1 MAEQSIVCPHCN
13 KKILLSKALTGQI
26 EEKLRK
32 SFDAELKSREKEIE
46 KDYKE
51 QLAAERRQA
60 EKKAKESLT
69 VELTSLR
76 QQVAEKDEAIEEAR
90 KHELDLRKQQREI
103 EKKEKMLE
111 LEVVRKVDEERRK
124 VEEEVAS
131 RIVEE
136 NRAKDIEKE
145 KQLSD
150 LRKQIEDLK
159 RKAEQGSQQTQGE
172 AIELELEEILRV
184 NFPYDQIEPVGKGIK
199 GADILQ
205 RVHTST
211 GQFCGTI
218 IWESKNTKAWSDGWI
233 EKLKD
238 DQRTAK
244 AEIAALATIVLPKD
258 VSHFSCIEGVWVTD
272 FSTVIG
278 VASALRAN
286 LSQVAITRLATE
298 GKSDKMEMLY
308 GYLSGTEFKQRVE
321 AIVESFVSMKDDL
334 EREKRAMES
343 TWAKRDKQIQK
354 VIHNVSGMYG
364 DMQGIIGASLQKIE
378 YLELPE
384 PSEGDSENR
393 QEETSPF

>member
-32 SFDAELKSREKEIE
+32 SFDAELQSREREFE
-46 KDYKE
+46 KDFKDR
-51 QLAAERRQA
+51 LAAEKRQA

-90 KHELDLRKQQREI
+90 KQELELRKRQREL
-103 EKKEKMLE
+103 EKKEKALE
-111 LEVVRKVDEERRK
+111 LEVVRKIDEERCK

-136 NRAKDIEKE
+136 NRIKDIEKE

-172 AIELELEEILRV
+172 AIELELEDILRV

-205 RVHTST
+205 RVYATT

-218 IWESKNTKAWSDGWI
+218 IWESKNTKAWSDGWL

-244 AEIAALATIVLPKD
+244 AEVAAIVTTTLPKD
-258 VSHFSCIEGVWVTD
+258 VSHFSCVEGVWVTD
-272 FSTVIG
+272 FSTVLG

-286 LSQVAITRLATE
+286 LSQVAITKLAIE
-298 GKSDKMEMLY
+298 GKSDKMEMIY
-308 GYLSGTEFKQRVE
+308 SYLSGTEFKQRVE

-343 TWAKRDKQIQK
+343 SWAKRDKQIHK

-364 DMQGIIGASLQKIE
+364 DMQGIIGASLPKID
-378 YLELPE
+378 YLELPSPE
-384 PSEGDSENR
+384 DETIEN
-393 QEETSPF
+393 E

>member
-46 KDYKE
+46 KDFKE
-51 QLAAERRQA
+51 QLATERRQA

-76 QQVAEKDEAIEEAR
+76 QQVSEKDEAIEEAR
-90 KHELDLRKQQREI
+90 KHELDLRKQQREL

-111 LEVVRKVDEERRK
+111 LDVARKVDEERHK
-124 VEEEVAS
+124 VEEEVAT
-131 RIVEE
+131 RIAED
-136 NRAKDIEKE
+136 NRTKDLEKE

-172 AIELELEEILRV
+172 AIELELEDILRA

-205 RVHTST
+205 RVYTTT

-218 IWESKNTKAWSDGWI
+218 IWESKNTKAWSDGWL

-244 AEIAALATIVLPKD
+244 AEIAAIATTILPKD
-258 VSHFSCIEGVWVTD
+258 ISHFSCIEGVWVTD
-272 FSTVIG
+272 FSTVLG

-286 LSQVAITRLATE
+286 LSQVAITKLAVD

-308 GYLSGTEFKQRVE
+308 SYLSGTEFKQRVE

-343 TWAKRDKQIQK
+343 SWAKRDKQIHK
-354 VIHNVSGMYG
+354 VINNVSGMYG
-364 DMQGIIGASLQKIE
+364 DMQGIIGASLPKID
-378 YLELPE
+378 YLELPSPE
-384 PSEGDSENR
+384 DDSVESE
-393 QEETSPF
+393 

>member
-1 MAEQSIVCPHCN
+1 
-13 KKILLSKALTGQI
+13 
-26 EEKLRK
+26 
-32 SFDAELKSREKEIE
+32 
-46 KDYKE
+46 
-51 QLAAERRQA
+51 
-60 EKKAKESLT
+60 
-69 VELTSLR
+69 
-76 QQVAEKDEAIEEAR
+76 
-90 KHELDLRKQQREI
+90 
-103 EKKEKMLE
+103 MLE
-111 LEVVRKVDEERRK
+111 LDVARKVDEERQK
-124 VEEEVAS
+124 VEEEVAT
-131 RIVEE
+131 RIAED
-136 NRAKDIEKE
+136 NRAKDLEKE

-172 AIELELEEILRV
+172 AVELELEDILRV

-258 VSHFSCIEGVWVTD
+258 VSHFSCVEGVWVTD

-286 LSQVAITRLATE
+286 LSQVAITKLASE

-321 AIVESFVSMKDDL
+321 AIVESFVTMKDDL

-343 TWAKRDKQIQK
+343 TWAKRDKQIHK
-354 VIHNVSGMYG
+354 VIQNVSGMYG
-364 DMQGIIGASLQKIE
+364 DMQGIIGASLPKID
-378 YLELPE
+378 YLELPSPE
-384 PSEGDSENR
+384 DDSGESE
-393 QEETSPF
+393 

>member
-32 SFDAELKSREKEIE
+32 SFDAELRSREREIE
-46 KDYKE
+46 KDFKE
-51 QLAAERRQA
+51 QLATEKRQA

-76 QQVAEKDEAIEEAR
+76 QQVAEKDEAIEESR
-90 KHELDLRKQQREI
+90 KQELELRKQQREL
-103 EKKEKMLE
+103 EKKEKALE
-111 LEVVRKVDEERRK
+111 LDVARKIDEERRK

-136 NRAKDIEKE
+136 NRMKDVEKE

-172 AIELELEEILRV
+172 AFEVELEDLLRV

-205 RVHTST
+205 RVYTTT

-218 IWESKNTKAWSDGWI
+218 IWESKNTKTWSDGWL

-244 AEIAALATIVLPKD
+244 AEVAAIVTTTLPKD

-272 FSTVIG
+272 FSTVLG

-286 LSQVAITRLATE
+286 LSQVAVTKLAIE
-298 GKSDKMEMLY
+298 GKSDKMEMIY
-308 GYLSGTEFKQRVE
+308 SYLSGTEFKQRVE

-343 TWAKRDKQIQK
+343 SWAKRDKQIHK

-364 DMQGIIGASLQKIE
+364 DMQGIIGASLPKID
-378 YLELPE
+378 YLELPSPE
-384 PSEGDSENR
+384 DDTAESE
-393 QEETSPF
+393 

>member
-1 MAEQSIVCPHCN
+1 MAEQSILCPHCN

-32 SFDAELKSREKEIE
+32 SFDSELKSREREIE
-46 KDYKE
+46 RDFKE
-51 QLAAERRQA
+51 QLATEKRQA
-60 EKKAKESLT
+60 EKKAKESIAI
-69 VELTSLR
+69 ELASLR
-76 QQVAEKDEAIEEAR
+76 QQVAEKDETLEEAR
-90 KHELDLRKQQREI
+90 KQELKLRERQREL
-103 EKKEKMLE
+103 EKKEKMMD
-111 LEVVRKVDEERRK
+111 LEVARKVDDERRK
-124 VEEEVAS
+124 VEEEVVT
-131 RIVEE
+131 RITEA
-136 NRAKDIEKE
+136 NHLKDIEKE
-145 KQLSD
+145 KQFSD

-172 AIELELEEILRV
+172 AVELELEEILRV

-205 RVHTST
+205 RVHTSS
-211 GQFCGTI
+211 GQSCGTI

-233 EKLKD
+233 DKLKD
-238 DQRTAK
+238 DQRVAK

-258 VSHFSCIEGVWVTD
+258 VPHFSCIEGVWVTD

-286 LSQVAITRLATE
+286 LSQVAMTKLAIE

-321 AIVESFVSMKDDL
+321 AIVESFVTMKEDL
-334 EREKRAMES
+334 DREKRAMET
-343 TWAKRDKQIQK
+343 TWAKRDKQIQR
-354 VIHNVSGMYG
+354 VIRNVSGMYG
-364 DMQGIIGASLQKIE
+364 DMQGIIGASLPKID

-384 PSEGDSENR
+384 PDKDVSAK
-393 QEETSPF
+393 EEE

>member
-46 KDYKE
+46 KDFKE
-51 QLAAERRQA
+51 QLATEKRQA

-90 KHELDLRKQQREI
+90 KHELDLRKQQREL

-111 LEVVRKVDEERRK
+111 LDVARKVDEERQK
-124 VEEEVAS
+124 VEEEVAT
-131 RIVEE
+131 RIAED
-136 NRAKDIEKE
+136 NRAKDLEKE

-172 AIELELEEILRV
+172 AVELELEDILRV

-258 VSHFSCIEGVWVTD
+258 VSHFSCVEGVWVTD

-286 LSQVAITRLATE
+286 LSQVAITKLASE

-321 AIVESFVSMKDDL
+321 AIVESFVTMKDDL

-343 TWAKRDKQIQK
+343 TWAKRDKQIHK
-354 VIHNVSGMYG
+354 VIQNVSGMYG
-364 DMQGIIGASLQKIE
+364 DMQGIIGASLPKID
-378 YLELPE
+378 YLELPSPE
-384 PSEGDSENR
+384 DDSGESE
-393 QEETSPF
+393 

>member
-1 MAEQSIVCPHCN
+1 MAEQSIICPHCN

-32 SFDAELKSREKEIE
+32 SFDAELRSREKEIE
-46 KDYKE
+46 KEFKE

-60 EKKAKESLT
+60 EKRAKESLA
-69 VELTSLR
+69 VELASLR

-90 KHELDLRKQQREI
+90 KHELDLRKQQREL

-111 LEVVRKVDEERRK
+111 LEIARKIDEERRK
-124 VEEEVAS
+124 VEEEVAT
-131 RIVEE
+131 RIAEE
-136 NRAKDIEKE
+136 NRAKDLEKE

-172 AIELELEEILRV
+172 AIEVELEDLLRA

-205 RVHTST
+205 RVYTTT

-218 IWESKNTKAWSDGWI
+218 IWESKNTKTWSDGWL
-233 EKLKD
+233 EKLRD

-244 AEIAALATIVLPKD
+244 AEVAAIVTITLPKD
-258 VSHFSCIEGVWVTD
+258 VSHFACIEGVWVTD
-272 FSTVIG
+272 FSTVLG

-286 LSQVAITRLATE
+286 LSQVAITKLAVE

-308 GYLSGTEFKQRVE
+308 NYLSGTEFKQRVE

-343 TWAKRDKQIQK
+343 AWAKRDKQIYK

-364 DMQGIIGASLQKIE
+364 DMQGIIGASLPKID
-378 YLELPE
+378 YLELPSPE
-384 PSEGDSENR
+384 DDSVESE
-393 QEETSPF
+393 

>member
-1 MAEQSIVCPHCN
+1 MAEQSIICPHCN

-32 SFDAELKSREKEIE
+32 SFDAELRSREKEIE
-46 KDYKE
+46 KQFND

-60 EKKAKESLT
+60 EKKAKESLA
-69 VELTSLR
+69 VEIASLR

-90 KHELDLRKQQREI
+90 KHELDLRKQQREL

-111 LEVVRKVDEERRK
+111 LEVARKIDEERRR
-124 VEEEVAS
+124 VEEEVAA
-131 RIVEE
+131 RIAEE
-136 NRAKDIEKE
+136 NRAKDLEKE

-172 AIELELEEILRV
+172 AIEIELEDILRV

-205 RVHTST
+205 RVYTST

-218 IWESKNTKAWSDGWI
+218 IWESKNTKSWSDGWI

-244 AEIAALATIVLPKD
+244 AEIAAIATITLPKD
-258 VSHFSCIEGVWVTD
+258 VSHFAFIEGVWVTD

-286 LSQVAITRLATE
+286 LSQVAITKLAAE

-321 AIVESFVSMKDDL
+321 AIVESFVAMKDDL

-343 TWAKRDKQIQK
+343 VWAKRDKQIQK

-364 DMQGIIGASLQKIE
+364 DMQGIIGASLPKIE

-384 PSEGDSENR
+384 PAEGDSLNEH
-393 QEETSPF
+393 EETSPF